1 MSKKTVSLVLSS
13 GGARGMAHIG
23 VIEALEESGYEIVSI
38 AGSSAGA
45 LIGGMYATGNLSIF
59 KDWICNLDRID
70 VFSLM
75 DFTISSRGFIK
86 GEKVFSELKKLVA
99 DCHIEDLNIP
109 FVCTAVEIPSGKE
122 HVFRKGSLYAAIRAS
137 VSIPTVLTPAKIHG
151 KEYIDGGILNP
162 IPLSLLPKEK
172 KGDIILAVDLNGPKE
187 AFVDFLVDREKKE
200 QLPAFSKMPRWM
212 IDYQNKFS
220 AYFSTFE
227 KDDKPKGMGFI
238 DLMNYSFD
246 ILQDKFSELVL
257 EKHQVDIII
266 EISRTQARTLDF
278 HKASEMIE
286 IGRQKTLKAI
296 AKFEDESQK
305 AKSVIGKH

>member
-45 LIGGMYATGNLSIF
+45 LIGGMYAAGNLPKF

-86 GEKVFSELKKLVA
+86 GDKVFGELKKLIE
-99 DCHIEDLNIP
+99 DCQIEDLNIP

-172 KGDIILAVDLNGPKE
+172 RGDIVLAVDLNGPKE
-187 AFVDFLVDREKKE
+187 AFVNLLEEKDKII
-200 QLPAFSKMPRWM
+200 LPSTFSKLPNWM
-212 IDYQNKFS
+212 IDYQKKFS
-220 AYFSTFE
+220 AYFSTSE
-227 KDDKPKGMGFI
+227 KDEKPKGMGFI

-257 EKHQVDIII
+257 EKHQVNILI
-266 EISRTQARTLDF
+266 EISRTQAKTLEF
-278 HKASEMIE
+278 HRASEMIE
-286 IGRQKTLKAI
+286 IGKQKTLKAI
-296 AKFEDESQK
+296 AQFENESQK
-305 AKSVIGKH
+305 IE

>member
-23 VIEALEESGYEIVSI
+23 VIETLEESGYEIVSI

-45 LIGGMYATGNLSIF
+45 LIGGMYAAGNLPKF
-59 KDWICNLDRID
+59 KDWICNLDRVD

-86 GEKVFSELKKLVA
+86 GEKVFGELKKLIA
-99 DCHIEDLNIP
+99 DSHIEDLSIP

-172 KGDIILAVDLNGPKE
+172 RGEIVLAVDLNGPKE
-187 AFVDFLVDREKKE
+187 AFIDLMENKDKIL
-200 QLPAFSKMPRWM
+200 LPSTFSKLPNWM
-212 IDYQNKFS
+212 VDYQKKFS
-220 AYFSTFE
+220 AYFSTLE
-227 KDDKPKGMGFI
+227 KDEKPKGMGFI

-246 ILQDKFSELVL
+246 ILQDKFSEMVL
-257 EKHQVDIII
+257 EKHQVDIIV
-266 EISRTQARTLDF
+266 EISRIQAKTLEF
-278 HKASEMIE
+278 HRASEMIE
-286 IGRQKTLKAI
+286 IGKQKTLKAI
-296 AKFEDESQK
+296 ERFENE
-305 AKSVIGKH
+305 H

>member
-45 LIGGMYATGNLSIF
+45 LIGGMYAAGNLPKF

-86 GEKVFSELKKLVA
+86 GEKVFGELKKLIA
-99 DCHIEDLNIP
+99 DCHIEDLSIP

-151 KEYIDGGILNP
+151 KEYIDGGVLNP
-162 IPLSLLPKEK
+162 IPMSLLPKEK
-172 KGDIILAVDLNGPKE
+172 RGDIVLAVDLNGPKE
-187 AFVDFLVDREKKE
+187 AFVDLMEDKDKII
-200 QLPAFSKMPRWM
+200 LPSTFSKMPNWM
-212 IDYQNKFS
+212 IDYQKKFS
-220 AYFSTFE
+220 AYFYTLE
-227 KDDKPKGMGFI
+227 KDEKPKGMGFI

-257 EKHQVDIII
+257 EKHQVDILI
-266 EISRTQARTLDF
+266 EISRTQAKTLEF
-278 HKASEMIE
+278 HRASEMIE
-286 IGRQKTLKAI
+286 IGKQKTLKAI
-296 AKFEDESQK
+296 ERFENE
-305 AKSVIGKH
+305 H

>member
-38 AGSSAGA
+38 AGCSAGA
-45 LIGGMYATGNLSIF
+45 LIGGMYAAGNLPKF
-59 KDWICNLDRID
+59 KDWICNLDRVD

-86 GEKVFSELKKLVA
+86 GEKVFGELKKLIA
-99 DCHIEDLNIP
+99 DSHIEDLNIP

-151 KEYIDGGILNP
+151 KEYVDGGILNP

-172 KGDIILAVDLNGPKE
+172 RGDIVLAVDLNGPKE
-187 AFVDFLVDREKKE
+187 AFVDLMEDKDKTG
-200 QLPAFSKMPRWM
+200 LPSSFSKLPNWM
-212 IDYQNKFS
+212 IDYQKKFS
-220 AYFSTFE
+220 NYFSSLE
-227 KDDKPKGMGFI
+227 KDEKPKGMGFI

-246 ILQDKFSELVL
+246 ILQDKLSELVL
-257 EKHQVDIII
+257 EKHQVDIVV
-266 EISRTQARTLDF
+266 EISRTQAKTLEF
-278 HKASEMIE
+278 HRASEMIE
-286 IGRQKTLKAI
+286 IGKQKTFKAI
-296 AKFEDESQK
+296 AKFENESQET
-305 AKSVIGKH
+305 